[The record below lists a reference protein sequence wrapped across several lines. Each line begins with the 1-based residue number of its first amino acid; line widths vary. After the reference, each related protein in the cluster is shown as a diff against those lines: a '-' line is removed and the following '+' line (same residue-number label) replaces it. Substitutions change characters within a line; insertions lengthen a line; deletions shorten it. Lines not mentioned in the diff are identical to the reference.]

1 MLVNAWREA
10 EIDGDDD
17 HNIVMV
23 TKPSTQ
29 EVEKTEETVRHL
41 ATLKGTTLRARDIAE
56 AALYLASDESRYVSG
71 HNLVVDGGATCS
83 KNLIGL

>member
-1 MLVNAWREA
+1 MLVNAWKEA

-17 HNIVMV
+17 IVMV
-23 TKPSTQ
+23 NKPSPQ
-29 EVEKTEETVRHL
+29 EVEKTEDIVRHL
-41 ATLKGTTLRARDIAE
+41 ATLKGTTLRPQDIAE
-56 AALYLASDESRYVSG
+56 AALYLASDESKYVSG